1 MSTFYWLLKYICG
14 SRTTVY
20 GGLHGL
26 QNNRSLTRLITERK
40 SEIIGKYRIV
50 DAQVLGRLDYVGDVE
65 YPDEKPAYIK
75 IPQRGIKI

>member
-1 MSTFYWLLKYICG
+1 MVFRYLTYSKCEMRFKIWIKLAPLMSAFYWLLKYISG

-40 SEIIGKYRIV
+40 AEI
-50 DAQVLGRLDYVGDVE
+50 VLVSNANCWSTT
-65 YPDEKPAYIK
+65 EKC
-75 IPQRGIKI
+75 